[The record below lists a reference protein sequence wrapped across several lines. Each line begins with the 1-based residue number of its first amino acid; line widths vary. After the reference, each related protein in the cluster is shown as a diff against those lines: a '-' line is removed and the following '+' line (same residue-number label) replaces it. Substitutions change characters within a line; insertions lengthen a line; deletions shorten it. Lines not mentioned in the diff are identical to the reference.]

1 MGTSAFGFGGK
12 DADGNNTGFNWGDML
27 GQAGGVAASG
37 LQGLFPQSQNGT
49 SNTQTNQ
56 SGSSAQTSSGTTS
69 QLLNSLASLFGSS
82 TGTSTTSNAFGDQ
95 GNALLASMAPL
106 LQKTATPFDKQ
117 AYIGNAGNNINAG
130 AMAQQKNLAQ
140 SMAARGLG
148 SSPASAIA
156 NAGIDASRI
165 GQQVQV
171 QNSVPQAEQT
181 YNNAQLAPLT
191 NLLSLM
197 PKNSITNTDQTQQQ
211 QSNSQQTGS
220 GSTYGTSN
228 GTTSSTGTQDT
239 QTTSKP
245 SGGFSGLLNGVGSA
259 LGALFG
265 F

>member
-1 MGTSAFGFGGK
+1 MGNSTFGFGGT
-12 DADGNNTGFNWGDML
+12 DADGNNTGFNWGDMAGQGL
-27 GQAGGVAASG
+27 GVGLSG

-49 SNTQTNQ
+49 SNTQTSQNGTQAQ
-56 SGSSAQTSSGTTS
+56 SSSGTSS

-82 TGTSTTSNAFGDQ
+82 SGTSSTSNAFGDQ
-95 GNALLASMAPL
+95 GNALLQSMAPL
-106 LQKTATPFDKQ
+106 LAKSTTPFDKQ

-130 AMAQQKNLAQ
+130 AEAQQKNLAQ

-171 QNSVPQAEQT
+171 QNNVPQAEQA

-191 NLLSLM
+191 SLLSLM
-197 PKNSITNTDQTQQQ
+197 PKNSTTTQNQTQQQ
-211 QSNSQQTGS
+211 QSNSNQSGS
-220 GSTYGTSN
+220 GTTYGTSDGSYSSN
-228 GTTSSTGTQDT
+228 GTNNT
-239 QTTSKP
+239 QTTQKP
-245 SGGFSGLLNGVGSA
+245 SGGFGGLLNGVGSA